1 MKGRGGGLTVGAVD
15 FRLSSD
21 LAATYSKR
29 VTSKPF
35 LEQVELDGVVPF
47 AASSLQSMVS
57 ASTDNNPPVVQLRVR
72 HRDPNIAATV
82 AQIVSEQFI
91 DFTIEQKLADI
102 ARMQTVAAAQGIS
115 NTDSLVA
122 AQFSALDTLE
132 LLEPVSTPGDP
143 IIPRIERNVIA
154 GVMLGLL
161 LAVAFA
167 FVLENLTDTVR
178 SPEMLSERFG
188 VAALGTLFMWNPLD
202 VESNDLIL
210 WSVPDSGYAEALRQI
225 RANVQFLPPNG
236 RPRSSWSPP
245 PGLPRGRPL
254 SPPIWQ

>member
-1 MKGRGGGLTVGAVD
+1 MALLSRWWLLVTIPTLLGLAGYFYSERQDPVYEAKATILVKGRGGGLTVGAVD

-21 LAATYSKR
+21 LAATYSKK

-47 AASSLQSMVS
+47 AATSLQNMVS

-102 ARMQTVAAAQGIS
+102 ARMQTAAAAQGIS

-132 LLEPVSTPGDP
+132 LLEP
-143 IIPRIERNVIA
+143 
-154 GVMLGLL
+154 GLHS
-161 LAVAFA
+161 
-167 FVLENLTDTVR
+167 R
-178 SPEMLSERFG
+178 
-188 VAALGTLFMWNPLD
+188 
-202 VESNDLIL
+202 
-210 WSVPDSGYAEALRQI
+210 
-225 RANVQFLPPNG
+225 
-236 RPRSSWSPP
+236 
-245 PGLPRGRPL
+245 
-254 SPPIWQ
+254 